1 LYYSSPLH
9 IIYRSI
15 WLTRTWCA
23 AHPARLPDLKEDL
36 YSLYK
41 LEDLAKSVAR
51 TNPDGSKAVKLRKTY
66 KNHIKEHGV
75 SGAFDSVKKEM
86 DAPDTLLAMM
96 QAPEEEWDA
105 QYTKGKVSKG
115 LPENVMASMGKAFT
129 MSRGI
134 IPKTSWNAAVL
145 GELISAPT
153 QTESAKAI
161 QNGNKTPN
169 PQNPSVVRTAKSDLP
184 RPKRNVRKRTYGDSS
199 FEGYGEGYVD
209 DDAQET
215 GYSTGDG
222 DDRGG
227 SRKRPKK
234 VGSMLYL
241 QNCMAN
247 NEKPAPSH
255 SFQNPPMRQNS
266 YGPGMVGAW

>member
-1 LYYSSPLH
+1 
-9 IIYRSI
+9 
-15 WLTRTWCA
+15 
-23 AHPARLPDLKEDL
+23 
-36 YSLYK
+36 

-96 QAPEEEWDA
+96 HAPEEEWDA
-105 QYTKGKVSKG
+105 QYTRGKEIGKG
-115 LPENVMASMGKAFT
+115 LPENVKASMGKAFT
-129 MSRGI
+129 MARGT
-134 IPKTSWNAAVL
+134 IPKSSWNAAVL
-145 GELISAPT
+145 GELIYAPS
-153 QTESAKAI
+153 QTESAKAT
-161 QNGNKTPN
+161 QNGIKIPV

-184 RPKRNVRKRTYGDSS
+184 RPKRNIKKRTYDDTS
-199 FEGYGEGYVD
+199 FEGYAEGFMD

-215 GYSTGDG
+215 GYSTAEG

-234 VGSMLYL
+234 VCSMLYL
-241 QNCMAN
+241 QDCMAN
-247 NEKPAPSH
+247 NEKTAPSH
-255 SFQNPPMRQNS
+255 GFQNAPMRQNS
-266 YGPGMVGAW
+266 YGPGMVGA

>member
-1 LYYSSPLH
+1 
-9 IIYRSI
+9 
-15 WLTRTWCA
+15 
-23 AHPARLPDLKEDL
+23 
-36 YSLYK
+36 
-41 LEDLAKSVAR
+41 
-51 TNPDGSKAVKLRKTY
+51 
-66 KNHIKEHGV
+66 
-75 SGAFDSVKKEM
+75 M

-96 QAPEEEWDA
+96 LAPKEEWDA
-105 QYTKGKVSKG
+105 QYTKGKEVGKG

-129 MSRGI
+129 MSSGI
-134 IPKTSWNAAVL
+134 IPKTSWNTAVL
-145 GELISAPT
+145 GELIAAPT
-153 QTESAKAI
+153 QIESAKAM

-184 RPKRNVRKRTYGDSS
+184 RPKRNVKKRTYGDSS

-222 DDRGG
+222 DDRSG

-247 NEKPAPSH
+247 NEKTAPSH
-255 SFQNPPMRQNS
+255 NFQNPPMRQNS
-266 YGPGMVGAW
+266 YGPGMVGA